1 MEEQVLQLL
10 QATTRPDTAVIKA
23 AEQGLLQLYPQSEF
37 PFALLTIA
45 THQNIETGSRK
56 AALTALKNYVL
67 QTWSPQF
74 DETFTGNV
82 FLTDDA
88 KARIRDQI
96 FAICTASGDQ
106 AAKDSSI
113 QALAAGVASKIA
125 SVDFPDS
132 WPTLFPSLLSIL
144 NTSADDGPIHGALR
158 VLAELIDSGL
168 TEQQFF
174 AVAQELVGALQHV
187 ALDNNR
193 ALIVRAMTLN
203 VFRSCFEMLEMVMAD
218 HGPAVKAFLNESI
231 SAWMPF
237 FTETIKEPLSR
248 TEASTI
254 DQNDAHLR
262 GLVALKVQAIKVSR
276 N

>member
-1 MEEQVLQLL
+1 M
-10 QATTRPDTAVIKA
+10 
-23 AEQGLLQLYPQSEF
+23 
-37 PFALLTIA
+37 
-45 THQNIETGSRK
+45 
-56 AALTALKNYVL
+56 
-67 QTWSPQF
+67 
-74 DETFTGNV
+74 
-82 FLTDDA
+82 
-88 KARIRDQI
+88 
-96 FAICTASGDQ
+96 
-106 AAKDSSI
+106 
-113 QALAAGVASKIA
+113 ASKIA

-144 NTSADDGPIHGALR
+144 TSSTDDGPIHGALR

-203 VFRSCFEMLEMVMAD
+203 VFRSCFEMLEMIMVD

-248 TEASTI
+248 TEGSTI
-254 DQNDAHLR
+254 DQNDTHLR

-276 N
+276 T